1 MKGEI
6 SQNTLTLRPQEE
18 KPGQDGLGKE
28 DGGNAE
34 VELPFLR
41 FVPEEIHPHERA
53 DAAAG
58 DGHPDERTLRDAPL
72 PPARLPLVNPE
83 DQEGQDIDADEV
95 YEECSQ
101 GCQGIRLLIGY
112 YRFFTSFRM
121 TNINQLAEKKKGRFK
136 EGMYKSR
143 LYDYPF

>member
-72 PPARLPLVNPE
+72 PSTGLPLVNPE

-101 GCQGIRLLIGY
+101 GCQGIRPLIGVKI
-112 YRFFTSFRM
+112 SQ
-121 TNINQLAEKKKGRFK
+121 IAEKKKGSVH
-136 EGMYKSR
+136 GSDVQVR
-143 LYDYPF
+143 LVR

>member
-1 MKGEI
+1 M
-6 SQNTLTLRPQEE
+6 
-18 KPGQDGLGKE
+18 GKE
-28 DGGNAE
+28 DGGDAQ
-34 VELPFLR
+34 VELPLLR
-41 FVPEEIHPHERA
+41 FVPEEIHSHERA

-58 DGHPDERTLRDAPL
+58 DGHPDEGFFRDAPFSSTG
-72 PPARLPLVNPE
+72 LPLVNPE
-83 DQEGQDIDADEV
+83 DQEGQDIDADDV

-121 TNINQLAEKKKGRFK
+121 TNINQLAEKKKGGFM
-136 EGMYKSR
+136 EATYKSR

>member
-1 MKGEI
+1 MFSEQAASRVPSTGL
-6 SQNTLTLRPQEE
+6 SQEE
-18 KPGQDGLGKE
+18 KPGQNGLGKE
-28 DGGNAE
+28 DGGDAE
-34 VELPFLR
+34 VEFPLLR

-72 PPARLPLVNPE
+72 PPARLPLVNSE

-101 GCQGIRLLIGY
+101 GCQGISQKARGMATRKSLI
-112 YRFFTSFRM
+112 
-121 TNINQLAEKKKGRFK
+121 IN
-136 EGMYKSR
+136 
-143 LYDYPF
+143 

>member
-1 MKGEI
+1 M
-6 SQNTLTLRPQEE
+6 
-18 KPGQDGLGKE
+18 GKE

-34 VELPFLR
+34 VELPLLR

-58 DGHPDERTLRDAPL
+58 DGHPDERILRDAPF
-72 PPARLPLVNPE
+72 PSTSLPLVNPE
-83 DQEGQDIDADEV
+83 DKESQDIDADEV

-101 GCQGIRLLIGY
+101 GCQGIRLLIGV
-112 YRFFTSFRM
+112 
-121 TNINQLAEKKKGRFK
+121 NISQIAEKKKGRVHDA
-136 EGMYKSR
+136 MYKSR

>member
-1 MKGEI
+1 MFSEQAASRVPSTGL
-6 SQNTLTLRPQEE
+6 SQEE
-18 KPGQDGLGKE
+18 KPGQDGLGEK
-28 DGGNAE
+28 DGGDAE

-41 FVPEEIHPHERA
+41 FVTEDIHPHERA

-83 DQEGQDIDADEV
+83 KQEGQDIDADEV

-101 GCQGIRLLIGY
+101 GCQGIRLLIGV
-112 YRFFTSFRM
+112 
-121 TNINQLAEKKKGRFK
+121 NISQIAEKKKERVK
-136 EGMYKSR
+136 EAMYKSR

>member
-1 MKGEI
+1 MGE
-6 SQNTLTLRPQEE
+6 
-18 KPGQDGLGKE
+18 K

-34 VELPFLR
+34 VEFPLLR

-58 DGHPDERTLRDAPL
+58 DRHPDERTLRNAPL

-83 DQEGQDIDADEV
+83 NQEGQDIDADEV

-101 GCQGIRLLIGY
+101 GCQVIRLLIGVNLHKNHGFY
-112 YRFFTSFRM
+112 TSAD
-121 TNINQLAEKKKGRFK
+121 INQDRNTLFLWASGRFIPH
-136 EGMYKSR
+136 G
-143 LYDYPF
+143 